1 MNEIREEAYMNG
13 YNGEAFFNFY
23 LPKYDPDIMVGM
35 DTDCEAGM
43 YVACYDLSDENEKR
57 AKKFLA
63 LIKSLME
70 NEKEL
75 YRIIKEDGDKIE
87 WD

>member
-1 MNEIREEAYMNG
+1 MTKLQKDDLLNM
-13 YNGEAFFNFY
+13 
-23 LPKYDPDIMVGM
+23 
-35 DTDCEAGM
+35 DCEAGM
-43 YVACYDLSDENEKR
+43 FVACYDLSDENEKR
-57 AKKFLA
+57 AEKFLA

-75 YRIIKEDGDKIE
+75 YRVLKEDGDKVE